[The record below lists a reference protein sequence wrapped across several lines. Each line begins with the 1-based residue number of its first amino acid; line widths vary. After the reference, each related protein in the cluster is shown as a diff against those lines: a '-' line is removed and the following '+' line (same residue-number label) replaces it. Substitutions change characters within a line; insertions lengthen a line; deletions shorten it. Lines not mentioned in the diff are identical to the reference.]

1 MRSRGVGS
9 KKNCED
15 VVSVKWRKWWW
26 HGEVLKADGIRNLG
40 CIFRRTCW
48 EWKNQVVNADWP
60 LLAKFFRIRALLA
73 FFFEQFQL
81 VNLLFSTYWK
91 EKWRLFSGSIWF
103 VFLNYNDGWIHR
115 MPLWSPFQLLSWPG
129 SWKMHVWSNLIPRW
143 HGRLASSLLVGHW
156 YGYVHR
162 QEVLQ
167 LIETSCVWMSIYLKS
182 IQPSNRPR

>member
-1 MRSRGVGS
+1 MVRYWKLMVSAILAAFFGEHVGS
-9 KKNCED
+9 EKTK
-15 VVSVKWRKWWW
+15 SSMQIGRY
-26 HGEVLKADGIRNLG
+26 
-40 CIFRRTCW
+40 
-48 EWKNQVVNADWP
+48 WP
-60 LLAKFFRIRALLA
+60 NFPGFEHCSR
-73 FFFEQFQL
+73 FFEQFQL

>member
-1 MRSRGVGS
+1 MVTWWGTESWWYPQSWLHFSANMLGVKKPSRQCRLAATGQ
-9 KKNCED
+9 
-15 VVSVKWRKWWW
+15 
-26 HGEVLKADGIRNLG
+26 
-40 CIFRRTCW
+40 IFQDSSIAR
-48 EWKNQVVNADWP
+48 V
-60 LLAKFFRIRALLA
+60 FFD
-73 FFFEQFQL
+73 QFQL